1 MGLKGVPEPCYIR
14 ESVTWLTSS
23 TEQKFAS
30 YNVTQRFYTNQSQCI
45 LPDQVPVNP
54 DDVVSI
60 EFHPLL

>member
-1 MGLKGVPEPCYIR
+1 MGLKGVPDPCYIR

-30 YNVTQRFYTNQSQCI
+30 YNVTTRFYNNQSQCI
-45 LPDQVPVNP
+45 WPDQAAVNP